1 MAGKK
6 RHILIIRL
14 SALGDVAISVPLIKE
29 YARENPSIEF
39 SVLSQKFIA
48 PLFDGVKNLHFI
60 PFDPPKG
67 NKGVIGVIKFASI
80 LLQHNIT
87 EVADIHNV
95 HRSRIIRYFLK
106 LHGIPYKVIF
116 KDRKSRNQLVRSR
129 NKILAPLKSSM
140 QKYEDVFVSL
150 GLKDLGFAKRPAP
163 KRNGARELYRRIGIA
178 PFAKHT
184 GKAWPF
190 EYVEEL
196 ISLLAPDSNNRIFL
210 FGGGAKEVEQL
221 EALASKYPNTESVA
235 GKYKLGEEI
244 GFMRSLDVMVT
255 MDSANMHLASLVQ
268 TPVISVWG
276 ATHPYAGFY
285 GWGQNPADALQ
296 TDMKCRPCSIFGNKA
311 CMRGDY
317 ACLKA
322 ITPQQVKDKIM
333 EVSARN
339 L

>member
-48 PLFDGVKNLHFI
+48 PLFDGVSNLHFI
-60 PFDPPKG
+60 PFEPPKG
-67 NKGVIGVIKFASI
+67 DKGVIGVIKFASS
-80 LLQHNIT
+80 LLQHNIS

-95 HRSRIIRYFLK
+95 HRSRIIRYWLR
-106 LHGIPYKVIF
+106 LRGIPYKVIF
-116 KDRKSRNQLVRSR
+116 KDRKSRKQLVRR
-129 NKILAPLKSSM
+129 NNKILAPLKSSM
-140 QKYEDVFVSL
+140 QKYEDVLVSL
-150 GLKDLGFAKRPAP
+150 GLEDLGFAQRPTP
-163 KRNGARELYRRIGIA
+163 KRSAGKEMYRRIGIA
-178 PFAKHT
+178 PFAKHA
-184 GKAWPF
+184 GKAWPL
-190 EYVEEL
+190 EYVEKL

-210 FGGGAKEVEQL
+210 FGGGAQEMERL

-235 GKYKLGEEI
+235 GKYKLGEEVE
-244 GFMRSLDVMVT
+244 FMKSLDVMVT

-268 TPVISVWG
+268 TPVVSIWG

-296 TDMKCRPCSIFGNKA
+296 VDMDCRPCSIFGNKP
-311 CMRGDY
+311 CSRGDY

-322 ITPQQVKDKIM
+322 VSPQMVKEKIM
-333 EVSARN
+333 EVTARK
-339 L
+339 

>member
-1 MAGKK
+1 MTGKK

-67 NKGVIGVIKFASI
+67 NKGVIGVIKFAST
-80 LLQHNIT
+80 LLQYNIT

-95 HRSRIIRYFLK
+95 HRSKIIRYWLK

-116 KDRKSRNQLVRSR
+116 KDRKSRKQLVRGN
-129 NKILAPLKSSM
+129 NKVLVPLKSSM
-140 QKYEDVFVSL
+140 QKYEDVLVSL
-150 GLKDLGFAKRPAP
+150 GLKNLGFAQRPAP
-163 KRNGARELYRRIGIA
+163 KRTAGKELYRRIGIA
-178 PFAKHT
+178 PFAKHA

-190 EYVEEL
+190 EYVDNL
-196 ISLLAPDSNNRIFL
+196 ISLLSHDSNNRLFL
-210 FGGGAKEVEQL
+210 FGGGVQEVEQL
-221 EALASKYPNTESVA
+221 EALASKHPNTESVA
-235 GKYKLGEEI
+235 GKLKLGEEVE
-244 GFMRSLDVMVT
+244 FMKSLDVMVT

-268 TPVISVWG
+268 TPVISIWG
-276 ATHPYAGFY
+276 ATHPFAGFY
-285 GWGQNPADALQ
+285 GWGQNPTDALQ
-296 TDMKCRPCSIFGNKA
+296 VDMKCRPCSIFGNKA
-311 CMRGDY
+311 CTRVDY

-322 ITPQQVKDKIM
+322 VTPQQVKDKIL
-333 EVSARN
+333 EVTARR
-339 L
+339 

>member
-14 SALGDVAISVPLIKE
+14 SALGDVAISAPLIKE

-48 PLFDGVKNLHFI
+48 PLFDGVENLHFI

-67 NKGVIGVIKFASI
+67 NKGIIGVIRFAST
-80 LLQHNIT
+80 LLKYNIT

-95 HRSRIIRYFLK
+95 HRSRIIRYCLK

-116 KDRKSRNQLVRSR
+116 KDRKSRRLLVRSN
-129 NKILAPLKSSM
+129 NKVLAPLESSM
-140 QKYEDVFVSL
+140 QKYEDVLVSL

-163 KRNGARELYRRIGIA
+163 KKSTSKELYRRIGIA
-178 PFAKHT
+178 PFAKHA

-190 EYVEEL
+190 EYIEKL

-210 FGGGAKEVEQL
+210 FGGGAQEVKQL
-221 EALASKYPNTESVA
+221 EELAAKYPNTESVA
-235 GKYKLGEEI
+235 GKLKLGEEVE
-244 GFMRSLDVMVT
+244 FMKSLDVMVT
-255 MDSANMHLASLVQ
+255 MDSANMHLASLAL
-268 TPVISVWG
+268 TPVVSIWG

-285 GWGQNPADALQ
+285 GWGQEPADAVQ
-296 TDMKCRPCSIFGNKA
+296 ADMACRPCSIFGNKT
-311 CMRGDY
+311 CSRGDY

-322 ITPQQVKDKIM
+322 VTPQQVKDKIL
-333 EVSARN
+333 EVTARR
-339 L
+339 